1 MEDTWLHHPPLF
13 LFGLSSLL
21 QGKGPLPMSVPQR
34 EDDGRVETS
43 VTLCPSHLLIH
54 YIKSVYH
61 IFNFCVCELSCSV
74 VSNSLR
80 PCGR

>member
-1 MEDTWLHHPPLF
+1 MIFALLEGREHCLNGGLLAPP
-13 LFGLSSLL
+13 SSAVPVRLVLL
-21 QGKGPLPMSVPQR
+21 QGKGPLPTSVPQR

-61 IFNFCVCELSCSV
+61 IFNFCVCVLS
-74 VSNSLR
+74 
-80 PCGR
+80 